1 MKFKVKTRFND
12 FTNSSCLHPHLRD
25 LVHNCIV
32 KRVSISRSLSE
43 RIRFNRTVR
52 RASVKA
58 SVLPDRPDCQLFLDV
73 QVSHHFTKIG

>member
-1 MKFKVKTRFND
+1 MKFKIKTRFND
-12 FTNSSCLHPHLRD
+12 FTNASCLYPHLRD

-43 RIRFNRTVR
+43 RIRFNRSVR

-58 SVLPDRPDCQLFLDV
+58 SILPDRPDCQLFLDV